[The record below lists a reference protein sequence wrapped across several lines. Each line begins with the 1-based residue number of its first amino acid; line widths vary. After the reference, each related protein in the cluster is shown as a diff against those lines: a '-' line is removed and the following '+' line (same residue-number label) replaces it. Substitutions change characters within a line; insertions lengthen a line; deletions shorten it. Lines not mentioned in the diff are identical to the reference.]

1 MTGQPEQSTPT
12 TCPRCGEVSTGRF
25 CSGCGAP
32 LRDVSCETCGH
43 ALVAGARFC
52 NNCGSPVSVV
62 SPSGAKAQS
71 PRSDSRLAQQIAV
84 AAVVAFIGF
93 VGGEY
98 VGRRSV
104 APDLTVAQQADGGG
118 ATPLATP
125 GAPDISQMSPE
136 ERASR
141 LFNRVMA
148 YSEQGK
154 MDSARF
160 FAPMAIQSYLMIGPL
175 DAHARYDIGA
185 IAAAVG
191 DVSVARAQA
200 DTILS
205 AQPNHLLGLALA
217 ARAADQQGDA
227 AAATKF
233 RRRLVA
239 AATAERAKGLK
250 EYTEHARDI
259 DDALKKAGASP

>member
-1 MTGQPEQSTPT
+1 MTGQPEQSTTT
-12 TCPRCGEVSTGRF
+12 TCPRCGEASAGRF

-32 LRDVSCETCGH
+32 LRDVSCETCGR
-43 ALVAGARFC
+43 ALVIGARFC
-52 NNCGSPVSVV
+52 NNCGAPVTLSSV
-62 SPSGAKAQS
+62 SGAATQS
-71 PRSDSRLAQQIAV
+71 PRSDSRLAQQIAI
-84 AAVVAFIGF
+84 AAIVAFIGF
-93 VGGEY
+93 VGGEF
-98 VGRRSV
+98 VARRS
-104 APDLTVAQQADGGG
+104 AGPDLTVAQQADGGG
-118 ATPLATP
+118 ATPLATSA
-125 GAPDISQMSPE
+125 APDISQMSPE

-175 DAHARYDIGA
+175 DLHARYDIGE
-185 IAAAVG
+185 IANAVG
-191 DVSVARAQA
+191 DVAVARAQA
-200 DTILS
+200 DTILT

-217 ARAADQQGDA
+217 ARVAEKSGDA
-227 AAATKF
+227 AAAAKF

-239 AATAERAKGLK
+239 AAPTERAKGLK
-250 EYTEHARDI
+250 EYTEHSRDI